1 MSRTTDVLS
10 VFWCFTAV
18 VLAEAPQCGKPP
30 LGQNRVVGGIDANEG
45 AWPWQVDI
53 QTQSAGHVCG
63 GSLISESWVLSA
75 AHCFPNVHDVGP
87 YIIYV
92 GRHKLNGFN
101 MHQESHRVRRVVVPE
116 SYVEPQR
123 GNDLALV
130 ELSRPVSWS
139 DYVQPICVP
148 DQGALFPGGLDCMV
162 TGWGHIR
169 DNVALPGLGVLQQ
182 VRVPIISSPSCQQL
196 FDVNPGDPEDHVK
209 ILPDELCA
217 GYPEGGRD
225 ACQGDSGGPLVCS
238 MANATW
244 VQAGVVSFG
253 LGCAAQNRPGVYAR
267 VSSFSDL
274 IRSTVPGIRLHGRA
288 PQTRSWGPAAG
299 LFLLFIGHSLVL

>member
-75 AHCFPNVHDVGP
+75 AHCFPNVHDLGP

-92 GRHKLNGFN
+92 GRHKQKGFN

-130 ELSRPVSWS
+130 ELSRPVFWS

-196 FDVNPGDPEDHVK
+196 FDVNPGDPEDHVE

-253 LGCAAQNRPGVYAR
+253 LGCAAKNRPGVYAR

-288 PQTRSWGPAAG
+288 PQTRTWGPTAG